1 VENLLSFVVANFALT
16 GSPGPNTLSL
26 AAAGAAFGFRRSLA
40 FMAGLTVGMIG
51 VMGVVATGVA
61 AAVVAVPGVMPVL
74 LAASMIYFGYL
85 AYRIATAPALAE
97 PAGTE
102 RTPSF
107 GAGVLQCFIN
117 PKAYAAM
124 AALFS
129 GFVLVRDRVDL
140 DVAAKMALTIVIIVV
155 VNIIWLLSGAA
166 LTRLFRDPRSNRIL
180 NASFALALVASVV
193 LAFLV

>member
-1 VENLLSFVVANFALT
+1 VENLLSFLVANFALT

-26 AAAGAAFGFRRSLA
+26 AAAGAAFGIRRSLP
-40 FMAGLTVGMIG
+40 FMAGLTVGMAG

-74 LAASMIYFGYL
+74 LAASMTYFGYL
-85 AYRIATAPALAE
+85 AYRIATAPALSE

-107 GAGVLQCFIN
+107 AAGVLQCFIN

-140 DVAAKMALTIVIIVV
+140 DVAAKMALTIAIIVV

-180 NASFALALVASVV
+180 NAGFALALVASVV